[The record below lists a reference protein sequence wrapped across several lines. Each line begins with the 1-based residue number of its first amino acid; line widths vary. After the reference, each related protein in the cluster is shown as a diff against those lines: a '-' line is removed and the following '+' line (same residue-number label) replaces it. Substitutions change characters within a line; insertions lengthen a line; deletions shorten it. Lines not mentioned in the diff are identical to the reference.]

1 VATLPGEVTIR
12 AAPLQRRLAAGQL
25 GLCFALGAV
34 VFVALEIEKI
44 WRRQ

>member
-1 VATLPGEVTIR
+1 VATGPGEVTIR
-12 AAPLQRRLAAGQL
+12 AAPLQRQLAAGQL